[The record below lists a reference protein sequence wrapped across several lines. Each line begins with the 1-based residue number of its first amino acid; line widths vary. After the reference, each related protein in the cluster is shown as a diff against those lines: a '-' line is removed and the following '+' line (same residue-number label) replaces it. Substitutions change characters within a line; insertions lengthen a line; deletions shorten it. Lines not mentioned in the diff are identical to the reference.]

1 MVKQFNM
8 NNISILQNMG
18 FQVHVATNFEHGSSM
33 NTKENKKLKIEL
45 HRIGV
50 QFHQVDFP
58 RGVGN
63 PISVILALRQLT
75 KVVEKN
81 KFNFLHCQSAI
92 GGVCGRIVGHKNHI
106 KVIYT
111 AHGFQFFRGS
121 SKLSWLVVYPLEKYL
136 SKYTDRLI
144 TINHEDFKLALR
156 KFHAKKIDYVPGIGI
171 DVEKIQ
177 RTIVDIQEKR
187 KNIGIPQN
195 AKVILSVGE
204 LNNNKNHSVVLE
216 ALHSL
221 ECKNVYYVICG
232 IGVNKDNLIKQA
244 KKYGI
249 ESKLRLLGYR
259 TDVIQIMK
267 ACDVFIFPS
276 YREGLPVSLME
287 AMAAHLPVIASKIR
301 GNTDLI
307 KNDVEGYL
315 FNPNSAQELAELL
328 KKIFE
333 NKRSVHKFVDEG
345 SKKIQLFDQ
354 KVVEKKMKQI
364 YASF

>member
-111 AHGFQFFRGS
+111 AHGFQFFCGS

-144 TINHEDFKLALR
+144 TINHEDYKLATE
-156 KFHAKKIDYVPGIGI
+156 KFHAGQVNYIPGVGVNVNKIMNVNTNI
-171 DVEKIQ
+171 DEQ
-177 RTIVDIQEKR
+177 R
-187 KNIGIPQN
+187 KNLKIPKN
-195 AKVILSVGE
+195 ATVILSVGE
-204 LNNNKNHSVVLE
+204 LNDNKNHSIVLK
-216 ALHSL
+216 ALHL
-221 ECKNVYYVICG
+221 LKRDDVYYVICG
-232 IGVNKDNLIKQA
+232 IGSNKKRLEELARKYEVEDNLK
-244 KKYGI
+244 
-249 ESKLRLLGYR
+249 LLGYR
-259 TDVIQIMK
+259 TDVIEIMK
-267 ACDVFIFPS
+267 ASDIFVFPS
-276 YREGLPVSLME
+276 KREGLPVSLME
-287 AMAAHLPVIASKIR
+287 AMASGMPVIASNIR
-301 GNTDLI
+301 GNNDLI
-307 KNDVEGYL
+307 TDGKNGYL
-315 FNPNSAQELAELL
+315 FASTSVKSLSKKL
-328 KKIFE
+328 KKAFNDNEKLEEISKNGQKKVE
-333 NKRSVHKFVDEG
+333 NFSSF
-345 SKKIQLFDQ
+345 
-354 KVVEKKMKQI
+354 VVEKKMVEI
-364 YASF
+364 YKNM